1 MNDLYESDIVLWSER
16 QADLLRRV
24 AAGEKINDQVDWS
37 NIIDEVETV
46 GRSERAAL
54 RSHIAVVLEH
64 LIKLQVSPA
73 TEPRNGWKTSIMK
86 ARRSIQRSLKDSP
99 VLRGEVAGM
108 ILSELPAERQDV
120 ASTLAIHGETPRVAI
135 GNLDFTED
143 QVLGDWFPADST
155 R

>member
-1 MNDLYESDIVLWSER
+1 
-16 QADLLRRV
+16 
-24 AAGEKINDQVDWS
+24 
-37 NIIDEVETV
+37 
-46 GRSERAAL
+46 
-54 RSHIAVVLEH
+54 
-64 LIKLQVSPA
+64 
-73 TEPRNGWKTSIMK
+73 MK